1 MKFRGKWNSISQRCF
16 AWTKEKKIFFPQ
28 MPKIAQGKS
37 ICCPCNSYWK
47 DEIFEI
53 HVTLYRDIAVNK
65 MIKTPLSIIQ
75 GRRISL
81 VWSDHIFSCLSST
94 FLWCSSE
101 GITALSSPRKSD
113 LAMGRKDDDGYGATQ
128 CLHLHLEHPYIHSQT
143 GKRLK

>member
-1 MKFRGKWNSISQRCF
+1 
-16 AWTKEKKIFFPQ
+16 

-53 HVTLYRDIAVNK
+53 HVILYRDIAVNK